1 MESSNSISIKNNNIK
16 YILTNINVFNYYNN
30 LKNLELIDKKN
41 FLIIK
46 THNISDNLRHSDDI
60 LDRILHQTK
69 ICVIDKTN
77 HKPLLY
83 IDKSIK
89 HHKSEY
95 TYNKNSYL
103 KSYVYD
109 KIQNFN
115 NSEFDNR
122 YISIYKNYIG
132 SYIVLFNH
140 NNIWKFLFSDNIYT
154 LTIHNHYI
162 LYTQLHTHLDEL
174 DKNICYHLILV
185 DSRIRNLISYKYD
198 NNYIVLIKSTHKYT
212 LRENFNNPY
221 AFFTTNKN
229 IYLSCMD
236 ELNLYIETLDKNNTH
251 LKKITHKGVI
261 MKINIDVN
269 DSIYIRFDTDTY
281 KNLLHM
287 IPKGLNLNEIYLQL
301 YQNNKLTDILQY
313 INDTSTDIIKR
324 INTSMGTL
332 SREILDI
339 YHMTRNQ
346 NNSTLYNLLPPSYRK
361 ILYYI
366 HRTYIEQKNSIDM
379 LIVKISIT
387 VENVYNI
394 LKEIDI
400 KLLVNIYKERNL
412 LNENILNSEHELKKL
427 LKACVH
433 TQIQSKLL

>member
-1 MESSNSISIKNNNIK
+1 
-16 YILTNINVFNYYNN
+16 
-30 LKNLELIDKKN
+30 
-41 FLIIK
+41 
-46 THNISDNLRHSDDI
+46 
-60 LDRILHQTK
+60 
-69 ICVIDKTN
+69 
-77 HKPLLY
+77 
-83 IDKSIK
+83 
-89 HHKSEY
+89 
-95 TYNKNSYL
+95 
-103 KSYVYD
+103 
-109 KIQNFN
+109 
-115 NSEFDNR
+115 
-122 YISIYKNYIG
+122 
-132 SYIVLFNH
+132 
-140 NNIWKFLFSDNIYT
+140 
-154 LTIHNHYI
+154 
-162 LYTQLHTHLDEL
+162 
-174 DKNICYHLILV
+174 
-185 DSRIRNLISYKYD
+185 
-198 NNYIVLIKSTHKYT
+198 
-212 LRENFNNPY
+212 
-221 AFFTTNKN
+221 
-229 IYLSCMD
+229 
-236 ELNLYIETLDKNNTH
+236 
-251 LKKITHKGVI
+251 
-261 MKINIDVN
+261 
-269 DSIYIRFDTDTY
+269 
-281 KNLLHM
+281 M